1 MPRSNN
7 RIRIGQTA
15 ARAAQITPTMP
26 YVLGIS
32 LALAAA
38 AMSFAWIIPALY
50 L

>member
-1 MPRSNN
+1 MPHSNT

-32 LALAAA
+32 LMLVTS
-38 AMSFAWIIPALY
+38 AMSLAWIVPALY